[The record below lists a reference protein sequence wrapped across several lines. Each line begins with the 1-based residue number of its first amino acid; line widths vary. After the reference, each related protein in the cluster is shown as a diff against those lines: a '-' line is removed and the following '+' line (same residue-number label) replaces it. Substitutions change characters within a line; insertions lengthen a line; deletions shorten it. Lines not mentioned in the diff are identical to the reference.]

1 MSSWAS
7 LSLAVV
13 DELQETAHDEFVG
26 FCSHSAIYFIPLSP
40 RLAIT
45 GVAVEK
51 LTPEKS
57 AILDC
62 VRMPYKQLSLLV

>member
-26 FCSHSAIYFIPLSP
+26 FCCHSAIYFIPLSP

-57 AILDC
+57 ANIGLRQDA
-62 VRMPYKQLSLLV
+62 L

>member
-13 DELQETAHDEFVG
+13 DEL
-26 FCSHSAIYFIPLSP
+26 HSAIYFIPLSP

>member
-1 MSSWAS
+1 
-7 LSLAVV
+7 VV

-26 FCSHSAIYFIPLSP
+26 FCCHSAIYFIPLSP

-57 AILDC
+57 ANIGLRQDA
-62 VRMPYKQLSLLV
+62 L

>member
-26 FCSHSAIYFIPLSP
+26 FCSHSAIYFIPLSV
-40 RLAIT
+40 AIT

-57 AILDC
+57 ANIGLRQDA
-62 VRMPYKQLSLLV
+62 L

>member
-13 DELQETAHDEFVG
+13 DEL
-26 FCSHSAIYFIPLSP
+26 HSAIYFIPLSP

-57 AILDC
+57 ANIGLRQDA
-62 VRMPYKQLSLLV
+62 L